1 MICDIQIYIYLLC
14 TNTRVGVLASTYYN
28 RSLCAD
34 KTIEG
39 LNKISNQRISDYEIV
54 SYLIIYWF
62 IKYYGNRYNE
72 LMNIDIV
79 IILPYDYDYNLRLNK
94 SIGNAN
100 RWEIMKKLKKL
111 HSRSVV

>member
-1 MICDIQIYIYLLC
+1 
-14 TNTRVGVLASTYYN
+14 
-28 RSLCAD
+28 
-34 KTIEG
+34 
-39 LNKISNQRISDYEIV
+39 
-54 SYLIIYWF
+54 
-62 IKYYGNRYNE
+62 
-72 LMNIDIV
+72 MNIDIV